1 MITRP
6 ENGHLERVLP
16 KMSTLKMSTPK
27 IYVVTKCTE
36 YLNYIKTCQTASQ
49 MGWGSC
55 HQYIKLTFAL
65 CVWYMGW
72 YYARDAEMD
81 MLDD

>member
-27 IYVVTKCTE
+27 IYVVTKRTE
-36 YLNYIKTCQTASQ
+36 YLKHVRLLHKWA
-49 MGWGSC
+49 G
-55 HQYIKLTFAL
+55 KLSSIYQAHFAL
-65 CVWYMGW
+65 CVRYMGW